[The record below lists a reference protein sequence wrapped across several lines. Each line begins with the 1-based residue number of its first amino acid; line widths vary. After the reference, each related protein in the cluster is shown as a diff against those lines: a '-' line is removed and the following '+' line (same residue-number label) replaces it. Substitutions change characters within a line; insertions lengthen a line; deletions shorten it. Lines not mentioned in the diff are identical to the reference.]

1 MTENADNSSYVNLS
15 LPVPL
20 DDDLRELFVRPA
32 WHAQAACAG
41 MGAELFFPEK
51 QGWGSVLTGREAK
64 AICESCPVRA
74 PCAEAG
80 RHERFGIWGGQ
91 LAGRH
96 NEGRKS
102 RAKRV

>member
-1 MTENADNSSYVNLS
+1 METNLRFRS
-15 LPVPL
+15 PL
-20 DDDLRELFVRPA
+20 DDDLRQLFVRPA

-41 MGAELFFPEK
+41 MGAELFFPER
-51 QGWGSVLTGREAK
+51 GWASVVTGREVK

-74 PCAEAG
+74 FCAEAG

-91 LAGRH
+91 GAGGSH
-96 NEGRKS
+96 S